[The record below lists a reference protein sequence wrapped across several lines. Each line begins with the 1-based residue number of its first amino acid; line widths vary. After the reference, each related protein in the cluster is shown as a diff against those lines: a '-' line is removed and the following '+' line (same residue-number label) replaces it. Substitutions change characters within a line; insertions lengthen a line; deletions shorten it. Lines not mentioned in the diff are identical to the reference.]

1 MKAKIKRPTYVLVP
15 GRTHIRYRDIGH
27 HPGGIIWWIDGKNQ
41 FKSVVSTGTEYH
53 HGLYRWADWHW
64 RGRVDPVQKIGT
76 MMPPLDL
83 YTQPPEELI
92 LPGWIIVRLRRMG
105 AVVIYVDTV
114 SGMHKLIRA
123 MDRKNI

>member
-1 MKAKIKRPTYVLVP
+1 MKAKIKRPTYVILP
-15 GRTHIRYRDIGH
+15 GRVHLHYRDIGH

-41 FKSVVSTGTEYH
+41 FKSMVSTGAEYH

-64 RGRVDPVQKIGT
+64 RGRVDPFQKIGT

-83 YTQPPEELI
+83 YTKPPEGLI
-92 LPGWIIVRLRRMG
+92 LPGWIVVRLRRMG